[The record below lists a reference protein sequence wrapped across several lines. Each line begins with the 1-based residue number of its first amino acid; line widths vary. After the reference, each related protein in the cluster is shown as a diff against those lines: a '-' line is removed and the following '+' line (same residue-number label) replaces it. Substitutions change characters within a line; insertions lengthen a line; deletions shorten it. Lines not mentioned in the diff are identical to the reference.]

1 MNNSTKSLLYCALA
15 FYFFATRVSG
25 VIDCHY
31 CGIRKLCTLPY
42 DDSFSEKISCAK
54 SCMKFDGK
62 SLMDDRRVLVR
73 TCGVEDINRCDK
85 NVTYLGAR
93 GTFCVCNGINCNSGI
108 QLKFCCIC
116 FALIILLHFL
126 NPMEN
131 NTSCN
136 FLDQSKPLRF
146 RP

>member
-1 MNNSTKSLLYCALA
+1 MKVVLL
-15 FYFFATRVSG
+15 FMQFVVFKVVFGS
-25 VIDCHY
+25 IECHY
-31 CGIRKLCTLPY
+31 CGFNNLCPLPY
-42 DDSFSEKISCAK
+42 NGDKLYDGVLGATENRRTDRVFCSK

-126 NPMEN
+126 
-131 NTSCN
+131 TH
-136 FLDQSKPLRF
+136 
-146 RP
+146 